1 MAIDHPEEGTRT
13 ADQKADA
20 AVSGLGALLSEGSLG
35 SRAVLGLLGLVAI
48 ALVYPLISLG
58 AWMMGRDYYQHF
70 PLMIIAAI
78 VLGWLSLR
86 DRPASIR
93 PQLSLRVLM
102 WSLLAVGSTAL
113 VFAIPSRWMAS
124 LAAIFWLIAAFNFVG
139 GRSLTHQLQGP
150 LMLLCAAMPL
160 PVNLDNAFVVWLQQL
175 ATRLSSLW
183 LDLIG
188 VLHLATGVAINTG
201 TQEYIVEEA
210 CSGIHSIFAA
220 IAVGVGYAVLR
231 GYSITRLL
239 ITVAQ
244 LLLWVVVAN
253 AIRVFSMVYFKERWG
268 FDLTDPTYHELLGF
282 LTFALGLLLALSG
295 DHMLRYI
302 RPLPATN
309 EETTLPLRRAWIP
322 ALDSPVS
329 DKLAAGIAGGL
340 GVLGLLVGLAFY
352 SFESQPI
359 FTVSI
364 EEMAKQT
371 IVDLGV
377 PDEGILPDKLGDWK
391 KTGFASK
398 KREAGDIFGGMASL
412 IWEYQKGNRR
422 VALSLDGPY
431 DSWHDLS
438 ICYTGVGWRVADR
451 KTFKIGRGEAPWIGC
466 DLRMSQDPIGKS
478 QVLFVCVD
486 PSGKGVDP
494 PSYFGNALE
503 GFLMRA
509 RTAMEDRSGSTVG
522 VVQLQLLDQ
531 RLVMIPEVDAEANR
545 ELLSAAT
552 EHLFQNRTPRGSV
565 ATK

>member
-1 MAIDHPEEGTRT
+1 
-13 ADQKADA
+13 
-20 AVSGLGALLSEGSLG
+20 
-35 SRAVLGLLGLVAI
+35 
-48 ALVYPLISLG
+48 
-58 AWMMGRDYYQHF
+58 
-70 PLMIIAAI
+70 
-78 VLGWLSLR
+78 
-86 DRPASIR
+86 
-93 PQLSLRVLM
+93 
-102 WSLLAVGSTAL
+102 
-113 VFAIPSRWMAS
+113 MAS
-124 LAAIFWLIAAFNFVG
+124 LAAIFWLIAALNFVG

-231 GYSITRLL
+231 GYGVIRLL

-253 AIRVFSMVYFKERWG
+253 AIRVFAMVYFKERWG

-302 RPLPATN
+302 RPLPATSQD
-309 EETTLPLRRAWIP
+309 TTPPLGRAWLTS
-322 ALDSPVS
+322 LDAPVS
-329 DKLAAGIAGGL
+329 DRLAAGIAGGL
-340 GVLGLLVGLAFY
+340 GVVGLLLGLVFY

-359 FTVSI
+359 FTMPI
-364 EEMAKQT
+364 EEMAKLT

-377 PDEGILPDKLGDWK
+377 PDEGILPDKLGDWR

-422 VALSLDGPY
+422 VTLSLDGPY

-438 ICYTGVGWRVADR
+438 ICYSGVGWQVKER
-451 KTFKIGRGEAPWIGC
+451 KTFKIGRVTTPWIGC
-466 DLRMSQDPIGKS
+466 DLKMSQEPIGRS

-486 PSGKGVDP
+486 PAGKGVEP
-494 PSYFGNALE
+494 PSYFGSALE

-509 RTAMEDRSGSTVG
+509 RTAMEDRSGSTAG

-531 RLVMIPEVDAEANR
+531 RLVMIPEADAEANR

-552 EHLFQNRTPRGSV
+552 EHLFENRTPRVSV